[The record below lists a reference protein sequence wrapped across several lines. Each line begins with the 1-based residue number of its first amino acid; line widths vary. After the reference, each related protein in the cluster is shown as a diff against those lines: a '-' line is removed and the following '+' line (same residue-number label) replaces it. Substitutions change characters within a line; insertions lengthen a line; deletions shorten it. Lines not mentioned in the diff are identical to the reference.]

1 MSIKVILSQGR
12 AADRSAMTLKG
23 AALTAQALAD
33 EFGAY
38 PTTVGTPAPPA
49 VDDWTDS
56 LAQARPTLLSIRN
69 AVAKSILSG
78 ELTVLVANTCSIS
91 LASLPIV
98 AREFPDAALLWIDA
112 HGDFNTPHTSASGY
126 LGGMVVAAACGL
138 WNSGH
143 GSGLDPS
150 NVIFVGARDIDPAE
164 QTLIDRFGVQVIAPA
179 AVTPAA
185 ILEAVGE
192 RKVWVHIDWDVLE
205 PGYVP
210 ADYDVPGGL
219 LPEQIGAILQALGP
233 DRILG
238 LELAEYQ
245 APDDPQLSRMALA
258 TIIKTVSP
266 LLGRVTVDSL

>member
-1 MSIKVILSQGR
+1 MSIKVIVSQGR

-33 EFGAY
+33 KFGAQKTSY
-38 PTTVGTPAPPA
+38 GSPSPPA
-49 VDDWTDS
+49 ADDWTDS
-56 LAQARPTLLSIRN
+56 LAQAKPTLLAIRN
-69 AVAKSILSG
+69 AVAKSILNG
-78 ELTVLVANTCSIS
+78 DLTVLVANTCSIS
-91 LASLPIV
+91 LASLPIM

-112 HGDFNTPHTSASGY
+112 HGDFNTPHTSSTGY

-150 NVIFVGARDIDPAE
+150 NVIFVGARDLDPQE
-164 QTLIDRFGVQVIAPA
+164 ETLINRFGAQVIPPA
-179 AVTPAA
+179 SVTPDA
-185 ILEAVGE
+185 ILEAVGQ
-192 RKVWVHIDWDVLE
+192 RKVWIHIDWDVLE

-219 LPEQIGAILQALGP
+219 LPQQISAILQALGP
-233 DRILG
+233 ARILG

-245 APDDPQLSRMALA
+245 APDEPHLSNQALA
-258 TIIKTVSP
+258 TIIETVSP
-266 LLGRVTVDSL
+266 LLERVSVDCL